1 MEKSRLGPARL
12 VRVAMLASL
21 VAVAYSCDLLEK
33 ILGVDL
39 DGDGSASG
47 TGTPTLVTGLEKAG
61 SYSTTTAARD
71 VVGAGSYAYVATY
84 TYSGDYGGVDV
95 IDVTNPASP
104 VRRSYYHPSNSSYTL
119 YPSYIAKSGDFVYVD
134 GGSVRYFAK
143 VGVSGS
149 AMLISQYNGSNS
161 QSSGLMADGTTLY
174 YNSYHA
180 GVLQI
185 FDVSGSSTPTL
196 DGSYAP
202 PTGAPGPGCA
212 DAGYVYLRSGTSS
225 LLVLKR
231 NVAGTALDQVGSLD
245 LGAEATGRP
254 EKSGD
259 YLYQQLKDGNL
270 LVINIADPA
279 SPTIT
284 GRCAAQ
290 RTGKM
295 TVAQD
300 CAFIASSGYIDLY
313 DVGKPASPRFLASLV
328 DSGMAPSGISTAGD
342 VLLISDGSA
351 KRLRCYRILK

>member
-1 MEKSRLGPARL
+1 
-12 VRVAMLASL
+12 
-21 VAVAYSCDLLEK
+21 
-33 ILGVDL
+33 
-39 DGDGSASG
+39 
-47 TGTPTLVTGLEKAG
+47 
-61 SYSTTTAARD
+61 
-71 VVGAGSYAYVATY
+71 
-84 TYSGDYGGVDV
+84 
-95 IDVTNPASP
+95 
-104 VRRSYYHPSNSSYTL
+104 
-119 YPSYIAKSGDFVYVD
+119 
-134 GGSVRYFAK
+134 
-143 VGVSGS
+143 
-149 AMLISQYNGSNS
+149 
-161 QSSGLMADGTTLY
+161 MADGTTLY
-174 YNSYHA
+174 YNSYHE

-196 DGSYAP
+196 DGSYSP
-202 PTGAPGPGCA
+202 PAGVPGPGCA
-212 DAGYVYLRSGTSS
+212 DDGYVYLRSGTSS

-245 LGAEATGRP
+245 FGAEATGRP

-270 LVINIADPA
+270 LVISVADPA
-279 SPTIT
+279 APAIA

-300 CAFIASSGYIDLY
+300 CAFIASSGYVDLY
-313 DVGKPASPRFLASLV
+313 DVGKPASPRFLTSLA